1 MRSTFALALLCG
13 ITLAENAYEKSTE
26 PFYFQ
31 NDRWW
36 TGPTLTTSGG
46 AKLAAG
52 GVLAWQVE
60 GEGENATFV
69 SFEQ

>member
-13 ITLAENAYEKSTE
+13 ITLAENDFEKSTT
-26 PFYFQ
+26 PFDFQ

-36 TGPTLTTSGG
+36 SGPTLTTSGG

-52 GVLAWQVE
+52 GVLAWQVD
-60 GEGENATFV
+60 GEGAGATVLAFG
-69 SFEQ
+69 Q